1 MATTLIL
8 YKWRLKGGP
17 LEKLSL
23 VILAKNREAGST
35 KWVSNFVEEEGFHAR
50 STLIGQRR
58 SVCFYNL
65 VLSYARARSRIYL
78 HRRERRA
85 CYVLYLYLLSQI
97 INITKF
103 KISGKDTIV
112 FIIPRFIITC
122 TYFP

>member
-1 MATTLIL
+1 M
-8 YKWRLKGGP
+8 
-17 LEKLSL
+17 EKLSL

-65 VLSYARARSRIYL
+65 VLSYARARSPMYL

-85 CYVLYLYLLSQI
+85 CCVLYLCLLSQI

-103 KISGKDTIV
+103 KINGNGTIV
-112 FIIPRFIITC
+112 FIITC
-122 TYFP
+122 TYFS

>member
-65 VLSYARARSRIYL
+65 WCFRTLVRARV
-78 HRRERRA
+78 
-85 CYVLYLYLLSQI
+85 C
-97 INITKF
+97 
-103 KISGKDTIV
+103 
-112 FIIPRFIITC
+112 TC
-122 TYFP
+122 TEERAERVMYSIHACCHK